1 MAMRSNDKGFTLI
14 EVLMVIVILGIMGSG
29 ILIYFVGVASSPGD
43 AITVQGVALAEE
55 KMEAILADKKANGFN
70 AIVSESAVS
79 LISPFD
85 RFTREVEVYCVQESD
100 LDADSGT
107 MPNCTDSDIRAKRVK
122 VSVTWA
128 GGGRADI
135 VTVISNH

>member
-1 MAMRSNDKGFTLI
+1 MAMKTNDRGFTLI

-29 ILIYFVGVASSPGD
+29 ILMYFVGVSSPGD
-43 AITVQGVALAEE
+43 AITVQGVTLAEE

-70 AIVSESAVS
+70 AIISESAVS

-107 MPNCTDSDIRAKRVK
+107 MPTCTDSDIRAKRVK